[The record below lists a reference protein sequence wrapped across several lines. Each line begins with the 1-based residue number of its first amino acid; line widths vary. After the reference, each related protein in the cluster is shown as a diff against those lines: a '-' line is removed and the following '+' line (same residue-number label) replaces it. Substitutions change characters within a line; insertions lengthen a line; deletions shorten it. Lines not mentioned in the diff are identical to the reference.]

1 MVQKYFLL
9 YLITTGSFAGVP
21 LANAQTTITKE
32 NPSLEQQNQ
41 IEFSGY
47 SSAKDLLISQDNS
60 ITVPSSAE
68 ETISEIQV
76 RFVDKNGNPTEGKTK
91 PDIIIR
97 EFDLKPGDIYDAEL
111 AKKGLEE
118 VNKLN
123 QIKNATIFLEP
134 SARDNNV
141 VMVVKVEESNTFF
154 FRFGQTLPPPTA
166 LNGPARPVV
175 VNPQSNRANGIGG
188 GVRIGWRN
196 LGGTGKTITLG
207 SEFGPNLLGFDFD
220 YRQFV
225 KHDLGY
231 AFNFFNRQGKEPE
244 FDNGD
249 EVNLPNGD
257 DPWIDRTGGG
267 GEFFFPITRDFKGA
281 VGASYQLVSARDGL
295 FSSSL
300 QPVDELGNPLTISSD
315 GQDTLLTINF
325 RSVLDRRNNFLNPTR
340 GYRFAFGSDQSIPIG
355 DASISHNRLSASM
368 SGFIPFKLFGF
379 TEGDRTLVLNVQGGT
394 VIGDLPG
401 YEAFN
406 LGGSGSIRGFK
417 GAEVGTGRSFIT
429 ATAEYRFPMF
439 KFKAFK
445 EKYTVGGTL
454 FVDFG
459 SDLGSG
465 DTVIG
470 EPAVIRDKPGNAFGY
485 GFGLRLP
492 TNIGTFRVELGLN
505 DRGGG
510 VVHFNIG
517 ERF

>member
-1 MVQKYFLL
+1 MSKNLARILCQFLIPRHFLTFGLSFFSIYLALSTACLAQK
-9 YLITTGSFAGVP
+9 
-21 LANAQTTITKE
+21 
-32 NPSLEQQNQ
+32 
-41 IEFSGY
+41 IE
-47 SSAKDLLISQDNS
+47 
-60 ITVPSSAE
+60 
-68 ETISEIQV
+68 
-76 RFVDKNGNPTEGKTK
+76 VDTPEGIELKTK
-91 PDIIIR
+91 PLTVPADQGQTITDIQVKFVDRQNQPVEGKLNPKVIIR
-97 EFDLKPGDIYDAEL
+97 EFDPKPGSIYDAEL
-111 AKKGLEE
+111 AKKGLEG
-118 VNKLN
+118 VNKLI
-123 QIKNATIFLEP
+123 QVKDATISLEP

-141 VMVVKVEESNTFF
+141 VMVVKVEEKNTFF
-154 FRFGQTLPPPTA
+154 FRFGQTLPAPTA
-166 LNGPARPVV
+166 LKGPARPVII
-175 VNPQSNRANGIGG
+175 NPQSNRGNGIGG

-196 LGGTGKTITLG
+196 LGGNSKAITLG
-207 SEFGPNLLGFDFD
+207 TEVGINLLGFDFD
-220 YRQFV
+220 YRQYL
-225 KHDLGY
+225 KHNSFY
-231 AFNFFNRQGKEPE
+231 AFNVFNRQGKEPE

-257 DPWIDRTGGG
+257 DPWIDRIGGG
-267 GEFFFPITRDFKGA
+267 GEFSFPIARNFKGA
-281 VGASYQLVSARDGL
+281 IGASYQLVSARDGL

-325 RSVLDRRNNFLNPTR
+325 RSVLDRRNSRLNPTR
-340 GYRFAFGSDQSIPIG
+340 GYRFAFNSDQSIPIG
-355 DASISHNRLSASM
+355 DASISHNRLSAVM
-368 SGFIPFKLFGF
+368 SGFIPLKLFRF
-379 TEGDRTLVLNVQGGT
+379 TEGDRTLVLSVQGGT

-429 ATAEYRFPMF
+429 ATAEYRFPIF

-459 SDLGSG
+459 TDLGSG

-492 TNIGTFRVELGLN
+492 TDFGTFRLELGLN

>member
-1 MVQKYFLL
+1 MQKYFLL
-9 YLITTGSFAGVP
+9 CLITTGFFARVP
-21 LANAQTTITKE
+21 LANAQSTITKE
-32 NPSLEQQNQ
+32 NSNLEPQNQ
-41 IEFSGY
+41 IEFSQY
-47 SSAKDLLISQDNS
+47 SSAKNLLISQDNS
-60 ITVPSSAE
+60 ITVPSSAR

-76 RFVDKNGNPTEGKTK
+76 RFVDKNGNPTDGKTK
-91 PDIIIR
+91 PDMIIR

-111 AKKGLEE
+111 AKKGLEG

-123 QIKNATIFLEP
+123 QIKNATIYLEP
-134 SARDNNV
+134 SARVNNV
-141 VMVVKVEESNTFF
+141 VMVVKVEEANTFF
-154 FRFGQTLPPPTA
+154 FKFGQTLPPPTA
-166 LNGPARPVV
+166 LNGPARPVI
-175 VNPQSNRANGIGG
+175 VNPQSDRANGIGG
-188 GVRIGWRN
+188 GGRIGWRN

-207 SEFGPNLLGFDFD
+207 NEAGTNLLGFDFD

-225 KHDLGY
+225 KHNRGY
-231 AFNFFNRQGKEPE
+231 AFNFFDRQGIEPE

-257 DPWIDRTGGG
+257 DPWIDRIGGG
-267 GEFFFPITRDFKGA
+267 GEFFFPIARNFKGA

-295 FSSSL
+295 FSDSL

-340 GYRFAFGSDQSIPIG
+340 GYRFAFNSDQSIPIG
-355 DASISHNRLSASM
+355 DANISNNRLSASL
-368 SGFIPFKLFGF
+368 SGFIPLKLFGF
-379 TEGDRTLVLNVQGGT
+379 TEGARTLVLNVQGGT

-417 GAEVGTGRSFIT
+417 GGEVGTARSFVT
-429 ATAEYRFPMF
+429 ATAEYRFPIF

-445 EKYTVGGTL
+445 EKFTVGGTL

-459 SDLGSG
+459 TDLGSG

-485 GFGLRLP
+485 GFGLRVP
-492 TNIGTFRVELGLN
+492 TDLATFRLELGLN
-505 DRGGG
+505 DQDGA